1 VAPTI
6 PLIASG
12 GLRNGL
18 DVAKTIALGADLA
31 GLAFPFL
38 QAAAESEAA
47 LNALVEALVAEITIV
62 LFCTGSPTLAA
73 LRMPG
78 TLEKLQ

>member
-1 VAPTI
+1 
-6 PLIASG
+6 
-12 GLRNGL
+12 L

-62 LFCTGSPTLAA
+62 LFCTGSPTLTA
-73 LRMPG
+73 LRTPG